1 MQDLFNMNADK
12 NCSNEAVNIIH
23 EMISQSSPSTDAADD
38 SNSFMEK
45 ELENMPDYQG
55 SSPACLE
62 FLQKVKTVGD
72 AEAQIRFSMNFMKE
86 SLSCSNTP
94 RFRDFWDVRRFCLP
108 LFKQSIGVKV
118 RAELWRE
125 YVDLSTE
132 ARRIKEM
139 LDEQSAFA
147 FEQIDL
153 AIQSLV
159 KDIESSDEL
168 LLAIPDLVIPEIC
181 LTMLHHKVEYQ
192 QTQRELNLL
201 NTFAL
206 KINSL
211 RKEVIRTEMR
221 IKNKNKLFEKLSSSG
236 DRIFPKRKVLIKK
249 VSDMFMA
256 DVQAFINRYFG
267 NPSAERVPL
276 HQLREEIKALQTVA
290 KSFTLNVNTFTDT
303 RVKLSQC
310 WDQLKSWDKERKK
323 EFFQKKQDLQQN
335 VDQVMER
342 IKGFELLAAQAS
354 SFAEVAPQF
363 EEVLSFMRGIELS
376 FYDQKKLKET
386 LFKLRKPFL
395 DKEEEI
401 RAFEQLQEKQNQE
414 LKRKQVADFKESLE
428 ALAAS
433 LDSTDIE
440 TLIESRERILQESA
454 QIQWQKSDKMMIDR
468 LLKQIKDGIEEKKS
482 YRLLSLSDS
491 DKEKHQALLTLLI
504 ERKQRRAEMKL
515 QIDGYRKVLAGS
527 GFDFEKAIMYKD
539 LIEAERLSLEKVNES
554 IYEIE
559 KKLVEIQG

>member
-1 MQDLFNMNADK
+1 MQDTFNMNADK

-23 EMISQSSPSTDAADD
+23 EMISQSSPSTDAAGDA
-38 SNSFMEK
+38 NSFLEK
-45 ELENMPDYQG
+45 ELENTPDYQG

-94 RFRDFWDVRRFCLP
+94 RFRDFWDVRRVCLP

-118 RAELWRE
+118 RAELWGE
-125 YVDLSTE
+125 YVDLSAE

-159 KDIESSDEL
+159 KDIESSDEI
-168 LLAIPDLVIPEIC
+168 LLAISDLVIPEIC
-181 LTMLHHKVEYQ
+181 LTMLDHKVEYQ
-192 QTQRELNLL
+192 ETQRELNLL

-236 DRIFPKRKVLIKK
+236 DRIFPKRKVLIKT

-256 DVQAFINRYFG
+256 DVQAFINRYFA

-335 VDQVMER
+335 VDQVIER

-363 EEVLSFMRGIELS
+363 EEVLFFMRGIELS

-414 LKRKQVADFKESLE
+414 LKRKQVADFKESIE

-454 QIQWQKSDKMMIDR
+454 QMQWQKSDKMMIDR

-482 YRLLSLSDS
+482 YRLFSLSDS

-515 QIDGYRKVLAGS
+515 QIDAYKKVLAGS

-539 LIEAERLSLEKVNES
+539 LIEAERLSLEKANES

>member
-1 MQDLFNMNADK
+1 MQDTFNMNADK

-23 EMISQSSPSTDAADD
+23 EMISHSSPATDAAGE
-38 SNSFMEK
+38 SNSFLEK
-45 ELENMPDYQG
+45 ELENTPDYQG

-86 SLSCSNTP
+86 SLSCSNAP

-125 YVDLSTE
+125 YVDLSAE

-168 LLAIPDLVIPEIC
+168 LLAIADLVIPEIC
-181 LTMLHHKVEYQ
+181 STMLDHKVEYQ

-256 DVQAFINRYFG
+256 DVQAFINRYFA

-323 EFFQKKQDLQQN
+323 EFFQKKQDLQEN
-335 VDQVMER
+335 VDQVIER

-354 SFAEVAPQF
+354 SFTEVAPQF
-363 EEVLSFMRGIELS
+363 EEVFSFMRGIELS

-414 LKRKQVADFKESLE
+414 LKRKQVTDFKESIE

-454 QIQWQKSDKMMIDR
+454 QMQWQKSDKMMIDR

-504 ERKQRRAEMKL
+504 ERKQRRGEMKL
-515 QIDGYRKVLAGS
+515 QIDAYRKVLAGS

-559 KKLVEIQG
+559 KKLLEIQG

>member
-1 MQDLFNMNADK
+1 MQDIFNMNADK

-23 EMISQSSPSTDAADD
+23 EMISQSLSSTDSADD
-38 SNSFMEK
+38 SNSFVEK
-45 ELENMPDYQG
+45 ELESSSEYQG
-55 SSPACLE
+55 SSPTCLE

-72 AEAQIRFSMNFMKE
+72 AEAQIRFSMNCMKE

-168 LLAIPDLVIPEIC
+168 LLAIPDLLIPEIC
-181 LTMLHHKVEYQ
+181 LTMLDHKIEYQ

-236 DRIFPKRKVLIKK
+236 DRIFPKRKALIKK

-256 DVQAFINRYFG
+256 DVQAFISRYFV
-267 NPSAERVPL
+267 NPSVERVPL

-323 EFFQKKQDLQQN
+323 EFFQKKQDLQHN

-342 IKGFELLAAQAS
+342 IKSFELLAAQAS
-354 SFAEVAPQF
+354 SFAEVAPRF
-363 EEVLSFMRGIELS
+363 EEVLSFMRTIELS

-386 LFKLRKPFL
+386 LFKLRQPFL

-401 RAFEQLQEKQNQE
+401 RAFEQLQDKQNQE

-433 LDSTDIE
+433 LDSADIE
-440 TLIESRERILQESA
+440 TLIESREKILQQSA

-468 LLKQIKDGIEEKKS
+468 LLKQVKDGIEEKKS

-491 DKEKHQALLTLLI
+491 DKEKHQALLNLLI
-504 ERKQRRAEMKL
+504 ERKQRRSEMKL
-515 QIDGYRKVLAGS
+515 QIDAYRKVLAGS

-539 LIEAERLSLEKVNES
+539 LIEEEKVSLEKVNES